1 MPFCSNCGQQIQ
13 EGAKFC
19 ANCGKAVTGESTTS
33 QRKTVYEGE
42 LHKCPNC
49 GELLE
54 AFTTKCPSC
63 GYELRGAKNSSSVR
77 EFAAK
82 LEAIE
87 AGREQRKS
95 NPIKNLFFGQS
106 LTKTDEQKISLI
118 RSFAIPN
125 TKEDL
130 YEFLILSVSN
140 IDVDSYENDNQL
152 INDTRKAVSDAWKA
166 KFEQAYQKA
175 KLMFADDPKFTEI
188 EKLHSNTNASINK
201 AKWKTWKLAGI
212 IWGIL
217 IVVLVIMFTLTFTL
231 TSSAEKKEI
240 QRLENIEIKIEAALE
255 DGDYKLALMNADSL
269 DFNGADSGL
278 ERDWEIKRN
287 YWIDKVIE
295 EASKN
300 GVTLERPVDKA
311 EDSENSTNSDNASND
326 LNNQISSNA
335 DKNTYEKSKQEM
347 QDNIDEFNQQMED
360 VKEQWNEIWNSGS
373 SETNET
379 DSSVGFV
386 EGTFESVSVKGF
398 SFDIPNYWSEEGSKN
413 EYLQY
418 YAEKG
423 DKVVMLS
430 IAYPEES
437 DDDYD
442 VSFDGLY
449 TDNENMIKAVGAMF
463 TDGDVYD
470 HEVFESENGV
480 KGILYRFTYNQKID
494 WLTKVDG
501 SGYCFCFPSEDD
513 RRWFYVVL
521 LYTNNVA
528 SDDYRDDYM
537 TLISTIRKKSQ

>member
-1 MPFCSNCGQQIQ
+1 MAYCVNCGTEIVSN
-13 EGAKFC
+13 AKFC
-19 ANCGKAVTGESTTS
+19 QKCGHPTGIQNDTST
-33 QRKTVYEGE
+33 RKQEFAGKIY
-42 LHKCPNC
+42 KCPNC
-49 GELLE
+49 GEVLK
-54 AFTTKCPSC
+54 AFEINCPAC
-63 GYELRGAKNSSSVR
+63 GHELRGTKASSAVK
-77 EFAAK
+77 EFALK

-87 AGREQRKS
+87 SRREYEKPRDLFAAAEAQQRVS
-95 NPIKNLFFGQS
+95 
-106 LTKTDEQKISLI
+106 KTDEQKISLI
-118 RSFAIPN
+118 KNFSVPN
-125 TKEDL
+125 SKEDMLEFMILATSNMNMNAYDSANTATTKAEKEISAAWFSKVQQVYEKAKRSYSTDDVFAEIKEL
-130 YEFLILSVSN
+130 YDQCNSN
-140 IDVDSYENDNQL
+140 I
-152 INDTRKAVSDAWKA
+152 
-166 KFEQAYQKA
+166 QKA
-175 KLMFADDPKFTEI
+175 KKKRILKWILLWGGMAIFFVVVLGILGVILGVAVPKAEKAEI
-188 EKLHSNTNASINK
+188 ERLEGIVAEVQQALDNKEYKHALRIADSIDYQRNK
-201 AKWKTWKLAGI
+201 IDMERKWD
-212 IWGIL
+212 
-217 IVVLVIMFTLTFTL
+217 
-231 TSSAEKKEI
+231 I
-240 QRLENIEIKIEAALE
+240 QRE
-255 DGDYKLALMNADSL
+255 
-269 DFNGADSGL
+269 
-278 ERDWEIKRN
+278 
-287 YWIDKVIE
+287 YWIEKVIAAAAE
-295 EASKN
+295 E
-300 GVTLERPVDKA
+300 GVTMDYPIDTADEKDKKND
-311 EDSENSTNSDNASND
+311 DSSTQ
-326 LNNQISSNA
+326 NNYQ
-335 DKNTYEKSKQEM
+335 Q
-347 QDNIDEFNQQMED
+347 NIDEFNQQMED

>member
-1 MPFCSNCGQQIQ
+1 
-13 EGAKFC
+13 
-19 ANCGKAVTGESTTS
+19 
-33 QRKTVYEGE
+33 
-42 LHKCPNC
+42 
-49 GELLE
+49 
-54 AFTTKCPSC
+54 
-63 GYELRGAKNSSSVR
+63 
-77 EFAAK
+77 
-82 LEAIE
+82 
-87 AGREQRKS
+87 
-95 NPIKNLFFGQS
+95 
-106 LTKTDEQKISLI
+106 
-118 RSFAIPN
+118 
-125 TKEDL
+125 
-130 YEFLILSVSN
+130 
-140 IDVDSYENDNQL
+140 
-152 INDTRKAVSDAWKA
+152 
-166 KFEQAYQKA
+166 
-175 KLMFADDPKFTEI
+175 
-188 EKLHSNTNASINK
+188 
-201 AKWKTWKLAGI
+201 
-212 IWGIL
+212 
-217 IVVLVIMFTLTFTL
+217 
-231 TSSAEKKEI
+231 
-240 QRLENIEIKIEAALE
+240 
-255 DGDYKLALMNADSL
+255 
-269 DFNGADSGL
+269 
-278 ERDWEIKRN
+278 
-287 YWIDKVIE
+287 
-295 EASKN
+295 
-300 GVTLERPVDKA
+300 
-311 EDSENSTNSDNASND
+311 
-326 LNNQISSNA
+326 
-335 DKNTYEKSKQEM
+335 
-347 QDNIDEFNQQMED
+347 MED

-470 HEVFESENGV
+470 HEVFESENRV

>member
-13 EGAKFC
+13 ESAKFC
-19 ANCGKAVTGESTTS
+19 AGCGSPTAANNSNTS
-33 QRKTVYEGE
+33 KRTAFYDGE

-49 GELLE
+49 GEVLNSFV
-54 AFTTKCPSC
+54 AVCPAC
-63 GYELRGAKNSSSVR
+63 GYELRGSSATGAVK
-77 EFAAK
+77 EFASK
-82 LEAIE
+82 LDKATTE
-87 AGREQRKS
+87 
-95 NPIKNLFFGQS
+95 F
-106 LTKTDEQKISLI
+106 QKANII
-118 RSFAIPN
+118 RNFPIPN
-125 TKEDL
+125 TKEDIF
-130 YEFLILSVSN
+130 EFMILASSN
-140 IDVDSYENDNQL
+140 IDDHPNKE
-152 INDTRKAVSDAWKA
+152 IFDAWIA
-166 KFEQAYQKA
+166 KFEQCYDKA
-175 KLMFADDPKFTEI
+175 KLTFLQDSDFSQIQSMYTRTIKEIRRIKRKGPLKKFLTI
-188 EKLHSNTNASINK
+188 AIP
-201 AKWKTWKLAGI
+201 
-212 IWGIL
+212 IL
-217 IVVLVIMFTLTFTL
+217 IFIVANIVFWSWIA
-231 TSSAEKKEI
+231 SSYPNEQEEVA
-240 QRLENIEIKIEAALE
+240 RLEAIVVEVESALE
-255 DGDYKLALMNADSL
+255 NKEFDLAMMHAKSIDYSAWTANDE
-269 DFNGADSGL
+269 L
-278 ERDWEIKRN
+278 ERQWDIKRD
-287 YWIDKVIE
+287 YLIKKVIAAAAE
-295 EASKN
+295 E
-300 GVTLERPVDKA
+300 GVTMDYPVDTADEKDKKNN
-311 EDSENSTNSDNASND
+311 DSSTQ
-326 LNNQISSNA
+326 NNYQ
-335 DKNTYEKSKQEM
+335 Q
-347 QDNIDEFNQQMED
+347 NIDEFNQQMED

>member
-1 MPFCSNCGQQIQ
+1 
-13 EGAKFC
+13 
-19 ANCGKAVTGESTTS
+19 
-33 QRKTVYEGE
+33 
-42 LHKCPNC
+42 
-49 GELLE
+49 
-54 AFTTKCPSC
+54 
-63 GYELRGAKNSSSVR
+63 
-77 EFAAK
+77 
-82 LEAIE
+82 
-87 AGREQRKS
+87 
-95 NPIKNLFFGQS
+95 
-106 LTKTDEQKISLI
+106 
-118 RSFAIPN
+118 
-125 TKEDL
+125 
-130 YEFLILSVSN
+130 
-140 IDVDSYENDNQL
+140 
-152 INDTRKAVSDAWKA
+152 
-166 KFEQAYQKA
+166 
-175 KLMFADDPKFTEI
+175 
-188 EKLHSNTNASINK
+188 
-201 AKWKTWKLAGI
+201 
-212 IWGIL
+212 
-217 IVVLVIMFTLTFTL
+217 
-231 TSSAEKKEI
+231 
-240 QRLENIEIKIEAALE
+240 
-255 DGDYKLALMNADSL
+255 MNADSL

-326 LNNQISSNA
+326 LNNQIPSNA

-347 QDNIDEFNQQMED
+347 QDNIDEFKQQIED

-379 DSSVGFV
+379 DSSVGFA
-386 EGTFESVSVKGF
+386 EGSFESVSVKGF